1 MSVLTQFL
9 ITTALIAV
17 MILLRVFANRR
28 VIRQRLSCEPADS
41 DCSDQDCFHGCGGP
55 TVAET
60 NEPERATVN
69 RSASNAP

>member
-9 ITTALIAV
+9 SAAALIAA

-28 VIRQRLSCEPADS
+28 VIKQRLSCEPAKS
-41 DCSDQDCFHGCGGP
+41 DCSEQDCFHGCGGP

-60 NEPERATVN
+60 KEPKRAAVN
-69 RSASNAP
+69 RSASHAP

>member
-9 ITTALIAV
+9 ITTALIAA

-55 TVAET
+55 TLQRLKSP
-60 NEPERATVN
+60 NGPQ
-69 RSASNAP
+69 